1 MPIYVYWGED
11 DFAMGR
17 AIALLRD
24 RFVDPTWE
32 SFNYSS
38 FSPELADSVIQG
50 LNSAMTP
57 PFGAGGRL
65 VWLADTTICQQCSP
79 ENLAELQRT
88 LPVIP
93 AETTLLL
100 TSRQKPDER
109 LKSSQLLKKFAQFQ
123 EFSLISPW
131 KTELLEQSVRE
142 AAASVK
148 VNLTA
153 GCVAL
158 LVEAVGNDTRQL
170 YNELEKLQLYAAGT
184 NKPLNEEAVTKL
196 VRFNT
201 QNSLQLAV
209 AIRTGNTGKALTL
222 VADLLNACEPGLR
235 IVATLIGQFRT
246 WLWIKLMIESGEKD
260 PKAIAQ
266 AAEVGNHKRIYFLQ
280 QEVRP
285 LSVQQLTSVL
295 PLLLEL
301 EVSLKQG
308 QQEMSTLQIKVMELC
323 QICRV

>member
-1 MPIYVYWGED
+1 
-11 DFAMGR
+11 MGR

-24 RFVDPTWE
+24 RVVDPTWE

-38 FSPELADSVIQG
+38 FSPELADVVIQG

-65 VWLADTTICQQCSP
+65 VWLVDTTICQHCSP

-93 AETTLLL
+93 PETTLLL

-109 LKSSQLLKKFAQFQ
+109 LKSSQLFKKFAQFQ
-123 EFSLISPW
+123 EFALISPW
-131 KTELLEQSVRE
+131 KTEQLEQSVRE
-142 AAASVK
+142 AAAAVK
-148 VNLTA
+148 VNLA
-153 GCVAL
+153 SGCVAL
-158 LVEAVGNDTRQL
+158 LALAVGNDTRQL
-170 YNELEKLQLYAAGT
+170 YNELEKLKLYAAGT
-184 NKPLNEEAVTKL
+184 NKPLDEKAINQL

-209 AIRTGNTGKALTL
+209 AIRTGDTAKALTL
-222 VADLLNACEPGLR
+222 VADLLGACEPGLR
-235 IVATLIGQFRT
+235 IVATLIGQFRS
-246 WLWIKLMIESGEKD
+246 WLWIKLMIDSGEKD

-266 AAEVGNHKRIYFLQ
+266 AAEVSNYKRIYFLQ
-280 QEVRP
+280 QEVRS

-308 QQEMSTLQIKVMELC
+308 QPEMSTLQIKVMELC
-323 QICRV
+323 QICRTS